1 MFCVVFPFE
10 ENIETDTSADELET
24 LENVLVSAFA
34 RAIAHVVCDQ
44 HERRTRGVFDRN
56 VHNSADVCTLFWDS
70 ERRDCRKNDFVSPTT
85 RRIVEYIEKSVKL
98 FVGRRCFLIPKI
110 IMRITWVFDQFSR
123 RASDVFFFSKN
134 YRFNFRYI
142 YQLTV
147 YWKKKHFYEI
157 RRTRTKTR
165 LKL

>member
-56 VHNSADVCTLFWDS
+56 VHNSADVCTLF
-70 ERRDCRKNDFVSPTT
+70 
-85 RRIVEYIEKSVKL
+85 
-98 FVGRRCFLIPKI
+98 
-110 IMRITWVFDQFSR
+110 
-123 RASDVFFFSKN
+123 
-134 YRFNFRYI
+134 
-142 YQLTV
+142 
-147 YWKKKHFYEI
+147 
-157 RRTRTKTR
+157 
-165 LKL
+165 